1 MCMNHEHHHGNCGC
15 GHDHSH
21 GHGHGPTTLNGP
33 LGHHHPHDDKKRFKT
48 MDDYIENHIITF
60 IHILRN
66 SGLNIGISEI
76 MDSLKVLSVLDLTDR
91 DQVYCG
97 LASVLAK
104 SDHDARVFDE
114 AFHSFFVPEE
124 IRMEQ
129 MAQYMAKQQEREEIK
144 EDLKFQE
151 QPLDVSEKDM
161 DTYASLSEQQR
172 KRIKD
177 FLDKASAGANM
188 TPDHKPMIEQQL
200 QSVLQRQRDKMWQQ
214 QIMPLETTGV
224 EAWDAVLYDMQQ
236 QRDGEE
242 LLLKNIGEIKEEEMK
257 EAVVLIRSLA
267 RKIAT
272 RIGRRYRNSSG
283 RKVVDVRKSIRGAL
297 RYGGVLMQ
305 LKYKRKR
312 VQKPQVI
319 LLADVSGSMLKY
331 SSFLLELMFGLSAV
345 LPNIRSYIFA
355 ERLKRL
361 DLRTFDIDSFT
372 QDSEVGDG
380 TNLNNSL
387 LEFWADCDKILNKKT
402 VLIILSD
409 TKTIEYQQAA
419 LQLSQISRRVKD
431 ILWLNPIHAEDWNR
445 YVQTQAFL
453 PYVSMVEAS
462 SIHNLTKALKDI

>member
-1 MCMNHEHHHGNCGC
+1 MCMEQGHGHSGCGC
-15 GHDHSH
+15 H
-21 GHGHGPTTLNGP
+21 GHGHGHSHGMTTLNGP
-33 LGHHHPHDDKKRFKT
+33 LGHHHPHDDHKRFKS

-76 MDSLKVLSVLDLTDR
+76 MDALKVLSVLDLTDR
-91 DQVYCG
+91 SQVYSG

-104 SDHDARVFDE
+104 SDHDARIFDE
-114 AFHSFFVPEE
+114 AFQAYFVPED
-124 IRMEQ
+124 IRMQQ
-129 MAQYMAKQQEREEIK
+129 MAQYMAKRQQREELR
-144 EDLKFQE
+144 EQLQFQE
-151 QPLDVSEKDM
+151 QQMDVSEKDL
-161 DTYASLSEQQR
+161 DTYTSMSEKQR
-172 KRIKD
+172 ERIRD
-177 FLDKASAGANM
+177 FLEKASNGVNM
-188 TPDHKPMIEQQL
+188 TPDHKTMVEQQL
-200 QSVLQRQRDKMWQQ
+200 QGVLQRQRDKMWQQ

-224 EAWDAVLYDMQQ
+224 EEWDAILYDVNRN
-236 QRDGEE
+236 RDDEE
-242 LLLKNIGEIKEEEMK
+242 LLLKNIGEIREEEMQ
-257 EAVVLIRSLA
+257 EAVVLIRQLA

-283 RKVVDVRKSIRGAL
+283 RKTVDVRKSIRGAL

-305 LKYKRKR
+305 LKYKRRR

-319 LLADVSGSMLKY
+319 LIADVSGSMLKY
-331 SSFLLELMFGLSAV
+331 SSFLLELMYGLSAV

-387 LEFWADCDKILNKKT
+387 LEFWAECDKILNKKT

-409 TKTIEYQQAA
+409 TKTVEYQQAA
-419 LQLSQISRRVKD
+419 LQLSLIRRRVKD
-431 ILWLNPIHAEDWNR
+431 ILWLNPIHAEDWGR
-445 YVQTQAFL
+445 FSQTKAFL
-453 PYVSMVEAS
+453 PYVSMFEAS

>member
-1 MCMNHEHHHGNCGC
+1 M
-15 GHDHSH
+15 
-21 GHGHGPTTLNGP
+21 
-33 LGHHHPHDDKKRFKT
+33 
-48 MDDYIENHIITF
+48 
-60 IHILRN
+60 
-66 SGLNIGISEI
+66 
-76 MDSLKVLSVLDLTDR
+76 
-91 DQVYCG
+91 
-97 LASVLAK
+97 
-104 SDHDARVFDE
+104 
-114 AFHSFFVPEE
+114 
-124 IRMEQ
+124 
-129 MAQYMAKQQEREEIK
+129 
-144 EDLKFQE
+144 
-151 QPLDVSEKDM
+151 
-161 DTYASLSEQQR
+161 
-172 KRIKD
+172 
-177 FLDKASAGANM
+177 
-188 TPDHKPMIEQQL
+188 
-200 QSVLQRQRDKMWQQ
+200 
-214 QIMPLETTGV
+214 
-224 EAWDAVLYDMQQ
+224 
-236 QRDGEE
+236 
-242 LLLKNIGEIKEEEMK
+242 LKNIGEIKEEEMK

-372 QDSEVGDG
+372 QDSEVGTG

-419 LQLSQISRRVKD
+419 LQLELISRRVKD

-445 YVQTQAFL
+445 YVQAQAFL